1 MIRIANETVNETT
14 ALTTGCRWTDW
25 TDEELLLE
33 YRCTGIREAFET
45 LVHRYE
51 RELYT
56 YLYRYLGH
64 AANAEDVFQ
73 KTFLTVLKECNKF
86 DASRE
91 FRPWLYKIATNEAID
106 CHRKAKRFSVV
117 SIDAPLGSESD
128 AYTLADE
135 VAGHEPEPFESPM
148 DREIAGKV
156 REAVAALPEQMRQ
169 AVYMVYFQ
177 GMTYREA
184 ADAVGVHFVTL
195 STRLGHAINKLNFML
210 KNVG

>member
-1 MIRIANETVNETT
+1 MFRIANETTT
-14 ALTTGCRWTDW
+14 LTTGCQWTDW

-33 YRCTGIREAFET
+33 YRCTGIRAAFET

-51 RELYT
+51 RELYS

-73 KTFLTVLKECNKF
+73 KTFLTVLKECGKF
-86 DASRE
+86 DVSRK
-91 FRPWLYKIATNEAID
+91 FRPWLYKIATNKAID
-106 CHRKAKRFSVV
+106 YQREAKRFAVV
-117 SIDAPLGSESD
+117 SIDAPQGNESD
-128 AYTLADE
+128 TFTVADLVE
-135 VAGHEPEPFESPM
+135 GNEPEPFEEPM
-148 DREIAGKV
+148 DREIACKV
-156 REAVAALPEQMRQ
+156 REAVEALPEQMRQ

-177 GMTYREA
+177 GMTCREA

-195 STRLGHAINKLNFML
+195 SQRVGRAISKLNFML

>member
-1 MIRIANETVNETT
+1 MFRIADETT
-14 ALTTGCRWTDW
+14 TLTTGCRWTDW

-33 YRCTGIREAFET
+33 YRCTGIREAFDT

-51 RELYT
+51 RELFN

-73 KTFLTVLKECNKF
+73 KTFLTVLKECGKF

-91 FRPWLYKIATNEAID
+91 FRPWLYKIATNKAID
-106 CHRKAKRFSVV
+106 CQRATKRFAVV
-117 SIDAPLGSESD
+117 SIDAPMGSESNT
-128 AYTLADE
+128 YTIADTVE
-135 VAGHEPEPFESPM
+135 GNEPEPFGDPM
-148 DREIAGKV
+148 DREIACKV
-156 REAVAALPEQMRQ
+156 REAVASLPEQMRQ

-184 ADAVGVHFVTL
+184 AEEVGVHFMTL
-195 STRLGHAINKLNFML
+195 TARLKHAISKLNFML